1 MTTSLTSTRD
11 SFHMGE
17 KKNHVLTDGKGKQ
30 WHLIHILDGGGLNYH
45 HYYKQYRKKTYGF
58 ILVTYQFL
66 VALIMQFSQ
75 VADKG
80 QQRSI
85 TEENEM
91 KHAGRNKGSKDQ
103 QTTSN

>member
-1 MTTSLTSTRD
+1 
-11 SFHMGE
+11 MGE
-17 KKNHVLTDGKGKQ
+17 DLTIITIISSIEKNP
-30 WHLIHILDGGGLNYH
+30 
-45 HYYKQYRKKTYGF
+45 YGF

-75 VADKG
+75 VAAKG